1 MAMFR
6 SGRSDG
12 AAPRAG
18 KAGARDG
25 PHQAACRSARLP
37 FADRA
42 AAGEALAAHL
52 LTLPVAHESPLVLA
66 LPRGGVPVA
75 LPVARA
81 LHAPLDLLLVRKIGA
96 PRQPELA
103 VAALVDGTPP
113 EVVADRFMCE
123 HLGVDDDYLVS
134 KAHAAIEENA
144 RRRAL
149 YLGGRRAWPVA
160 GRSVIVVDD
169 GVATGTTMRAA
180 LQGLRRQQPRRLV
193 VAVPVASR
201 EAAARLRA
209 EVDEWI
215 CLAEPEP
222 FEAVGRHYLHFDQVD
237 DDEVVRALR
246 AAGVAAPGAQPAGWR
261 SAAETAAPAPAAG
274 AAEPATAG
282 PACGSAPAAPAT

>member
-1 MAMFR
+1 MFR
-6 SGRSDG
+6 TGRSDG
-12 AAPRAG
+12 APPRAC
-18 KAGARDG
+18 KAGAKGG
-25 PHQAACRSARLP
+25 PPAAAPQAAGLP

-42 AAGEALAAHL
+42 AAGEALAARL

-96 PRQPELA
+96 PGQPELA

-113 EVVADRFMCE
+113 EVVADRFLCE
-123 HLGVDDDYLVS
+123 RLGADDDYLTG
-134 KAHAAIEENA
+134 KARAAIEENA

-201 EAAARLRA
+201 EAAARLRTEA
-209 EVDEWI
+209 DAWI
-215 CLAEPEP
+215 CLAEPFP
-222 FEAVGRHYLHFDQVD
+222 FEAVGRHYLRFDQVD
-237 DDEVVRALR
+237 DDEVVQALR
-246 AAGVAAPGAQPAGWR
+246 AAEA
-261 SAAETAAPAPAAG
+261 
-274 AAEPATAG
+274 
-282 PACGSAPAAPAT
+282 SAPAAQAIGSAPGAPAA